1 MNFKVCALSVSLA
14 LSALML
20 PSVLRAMSSD
30 GCGAGKC
37 TDCHT
42 MSMDEARGLLKGL
55 ADDIGTVKLSEVG
68 GLWEIEIE
76 SKGNRFPIYIDFSK
90 QFLVTGQV
98 IRLATREN
106 ITQKRMMELNTIDL
120 AQIPLDDAIVI
131 GNPKA
136 KRRVIVFDD
145 PECPFC
151 IKLHGEIKQAVKKDP
166 SVAFYIKMFPLPI
179 HPKSYDKARTIV
191 CEKSLKLLEDSFDG
205 KDLPAAE
212 CKSDAVDNNIEL
224 GKKIGI
230 RSTPTLVLPNGLVVP
245 GYKSADDILK
255 LLDMLDKAA
264 APEPE
269 PRPKP
274 KK

>member
-1 MNFKVCALSVSLA
+1 MSFMVHALFALLVSSVCLMP
-14 LSALML
+14 SA
-20 PSVLRAMSSD
+20 SCAMSSD

-42 MSMDEARGLLKGL
+42 MSMDEAKGLLKGL

-106 ITQKRMMELNTIDL
+106 ITQKRMMELNTVDV

-166 SVAFYIKMFPLPI
+166 SVAFYIKMYPLPI
-179 HPKSYDKARTIV
+179 HPKSYEKAKAIV

-205 KDLPAAE
+205 KDLPAPE
-212 CKSDAVDNNIEL
+212 CKGDAVDNNIEL
-224 GKKIGI
+224 GKKIGV

-264 APEPE
+264 APEQE
-269 PRPKP
+269 PKPKP

>member
-1 MNFKVCALSVSLA
+1 MSFMVHALFALLVSSVCLMP
-14 LSALML
+14 SA
-20 PSVLRAMSSD
+20 SCAMSSD

-42 MSMDEARGLLKGL
+42 MSMDEAKGLLKGL

-106 ITQKRMMELNTIDL
+106 ITQKRMMELNTVDV

-166 SVAFYIKMFPLPI
+166 SVAFYIKMYPLPI
-179 HPKSYDKARTIV
+179 HPKSYEKAKAIV

-205 KDLPAAE
+205 KDLPAPE
-212 CKSDAVDNNIEL
+212 CKGDAVDNNIEL
-224 GKKIGI
+224 GKKIGV

-264 APEPE
+264 ATEQEPK
-269 PRPKP
+269 PKP